1 MKPLLWPSEIAY
13 IEKLLLA
20 SAARSGRVDVLE
32 WGSGGS
38 TVYFTRFLR
47 NHSIAYTWTSLEY
60 NARWAHDVQH
70 ELVGDHDTA
79 VVLFDVGND
88 RVLQRYNEMEEYIL
102 YPNTMG
108 RKFDFI
114 FVDGRKRRRCL
125 LEAKHLLK
133 EGGAALLHDAERRYY
148 WGACK
153 AYARGYFPQPRL
165 FLGVL
170 GAPTL
175 FERVRHYLSYL
186 LPIFYRLKVVLW
198 RLKQWVV
205 GRGV

>member
-1 MKPLLWPSEIAY
+1 MNPLLWPSEIAF

-20 SAARSGRVDVLE
+20 SAVRSGRVDVLE

-47 NHSIAYTWTSLEY
+47 SRSIAYTWTSLEY
-60 NARWAHDVQH
+60 NARWARDVER
-70 ELVGDHDTA
+70 ELGGDPNTSI
-79 VVLFDVGND
+79 VLIDVGND

-108 RKFDFI
+108 RKFDFV

-125 LEAKHLLK
+125 LEARHLLK
-133 EGGAALLHDAERRYY
+133 EGGVALLHDAERRYY

-153 AYARGYFPQPRL
+153 AYARGYFPQSRF

-170 GAPTL
+170 GPPTL
-175 FERVRHYLSYL
+175 PERARHYLSYL
-186 LPIFYRLKVVLW
+186 LPITYRWKVVLW
-198 RLKQWVV
+198 RVKQWAL
-205 GRGV
+205 GRSA